1 MGFGKYDPGKV
12 EDKWQAAWR
21 TSGCFEVEVDP
32 ARPKY
37 YVLEMFPY
45 PSGKIHMGHVRN
57 YSIGDVVARY
67 KRMRGFNVLHPMGWD
82 AFGLPAE
89 NAAIKNKT
97 HPAAWTYENIR
108 DMRTQLQRLGYS
120 YDWRREIATCRPEY
134 YKWEQRFFVQ
144 MLERGLAY
152 RKNSPV
158 NWCNNC
164 NTVLANEQVEEGRC
178 WRCDG
183 EVEQKQLEQWFF
195 KITAYADQLLDD
207 LKLLEGGWPERVITM
222 QQNWIGKSVGAQL
235 TFQVKGPHPAGGLS
249 IELFTTRPDTLC
261 GATFMS
267 LAAEHPL
274 VEKLICGYEH
284 ADRVRA
290 FCREVANMD
299 RIKRGAEDLEKE
311 GVFTG
316 AYCVNPLTGRDMPI
330 HVANFVLMGYGTGAV
345 MAVPAHDQRA
355 FEFARK
361 YDLPMQVV
369 IQPKGETLD
378 PATMTQAYADP
389 GFLVHSGQFDGMEN
403 NAAKQAIVDYLGASG
418 LGKPTVNYR
427 LRDWGISRQRFWGA
441 PIPVVHCDTC
451 GIVPVP
457 EAQLPVRLPEE
468 AQVRDDGRSPL
479 PMLESFVNTSCPTC
493 GGAARRECDTF
504 DTFMESSWY
513 FLRYT
518 SARNDAAAFDADA
531 LKFWTP
537 VDQYIGGIEHAILHL
552 LYSRFFVKALRDLG
566 YTDQAEPFANL
577 LTQGMVLKDGAK
589 MSKSKGNVVDP
600 GSMIGKYGADA
611 TRLFILFAS
620 PPEKD
625 LEWSDA
631 GIEGAHRFLSRVWRL
646 AEELADA
653 DALKPIVPC
662 ASLAQLGGD
671 PAGLAGPARDLRRRE
686 HDTVRKVTRAMEN
699 NFQFN
704 TAIAALMELV
714 NEMYGQ
720 KDALKA
726 SDQGAAALSSALSTV
741 LTLLSPVAPHLCEEL
756 WERMGH
762 TEHLATLAWPGYD
775 EAALVKDEIE
785 LVVQVNGK
793 VRGRLMVAADADQ
806 DAVRE
811 FAMTHENV
819 LRHLEGKSIKKL
831 IVVPGKLVNVV
842 AG

>member
-1 MGFGKYDPGKV
+1 MGFGKYDPQQV
-12 EDKWQAAWR
+12 EDKWQERWTESR
-21 TSGCFEVEVDP
+21 CFEVEAD
-32 ARPKY
+32 ASRPKY

-97 HPAAWTYENIR
+97 HPAAWTYANIA
-108 DMRTQLQRLGYS
+108 DMRAQLKRLGYS

-134 YKWEQRFFVQ
+134 YKWEQVFFLRL
-144 MLERGLAY
+144 LEKGLIY

-158 NWCNNC
+158 NWCEGC
-164 NTVLANEQVEEGRC
+164 NTVLANEQVEEGKC

-183 EVEQKQLEQWFF
+183 EVEQKQLEQWFLR
-195 KITAYADQLLDD
+195 ITAYAEELIDD
-207 LKLLEGGWPERVITM
+207 LKLLDGGWPERVITM

-235 TFQVKGPHPAGGLS
+235 KFEIKGS
-249 IELFTTRPDTLC
+249 SEFVEVFTTRPDTLC

-274 VEKLICGYEH
+274 VEKLIEGRPE
-284 ADRVRA
+284 AEKVRA

-345 MAVPAHDQRA
+345 MAVPAHDQRD

-369 IQPKGETLD
+369 IQPRGETLD
-378 PATMTQAYADP
+378 VSAMTQAYADP
-389 GFLVHSGQFDGMEN
+389 GVLVNSGQFDGQDN
-403 NAAKQAIVDYLGASG
+403 SAAKQAIVDYLAQNN
-418 LGKPTVNYR
+418 LAKPTVHYR
-427 LRDWGISRQRFWGA
+427 LRDWGVSRQRFWGA

-457 EAQLPVRLPEE
+457 ESQLPVRLPED
-468 AQVRDDGRSPL
+468 AQAREDGRSPL
-479 PMLESFVNTSCPTC
+479 PLLASFVNTTCPTC
-493 GGAARRECDTF
+493 GGPARRETDTM

-513 FLRYT
+513 FMRYT
-518 SARNDAAAFDADA
+518 SARKDDAPFDAEA
-531 LKFWTP
+531 LKYWMP

-552 LYSRFFVKALRDLG
+552 LYSRFYVKALRDLG
-566 YTDQAEPFANL
+566 YTDQAEPFKHL
-577 LTQGMVLKDGAK
+577 LTQGMVLKDGSK

-600 GSMIGKYGADA
+600 ASMIARYGADA

-631 GIEGAHRFLSRVWRL
+631 GIEGAYRFLSRIWRL
-646 AEELADA
+646 AEDLSEAG
-653 DALKPIVPC
+653 ALVPIGPS
-662 ASLAQLGGD
+662 AALSELGG
-671 PAGLAGPARDLRRRE
+671 GELAGPAKELRRKE
-686 HDTVRKVTRAMEN
+686 HDTVRRVTRDMEN
-699 NFQFN
+699 KFQFN
-704 TAIAALMELV
+704 TAISALMELV
-714 NEMYGQ
+714 NEMYGL
-720 KDALKA
+720 KDGLK
-726 SDQGAAALSSALSTV
+726 DTPQGVAVLSSALSTV

-756 WERMGH
+756 WGCMGH
-762 TEHLATLAWPGYD
+762 REHLATLSWPGY
-775 EAALVKDEIE
+775 EESALVQDEIE

-793 VRGRLMVAADADQ
+793 VRGRLMVAAAADQ
-806 DAVRE
+806 EAVRA
-811 FAMTHENV
+811 FAMNHENV